1 MSELESIVNNIIE
14 IEKILSASNQCMTI
28 QAGGKTD
35 FLPQKGIIEVEKTYN
50 NQPVKKD
57 RMLPYW
63 LYLIFLRYKER
74 FVFRAICNTHV
85 GQSGIG
91 KNELRNL
98 QVFFGPIDEQDKIIF
113 ILSKVIELIQ
123 KADQVIKQTQK
134 LKKGIMQRL
143 LTRGIGHT
151 EFKKTVIGEIP
162 QEWEIIRISEISK
175 IRRGASPRPIADPTY
190 FGNGRGWIRISDVR
204 QNRGSSL

>member
-123 KADQVIKQTQK
+123 KADQV
-134 LKKGIMQRL
+134 
-143 LTRGIGHT
+143 
-151 EFKKTVIGEIP
+151 
-162 QEWEIIRISEISK
+162 
-175 IRRGASPRPIADPTY
+175 
-190 FGNGRGWIRISDVR
+190 
-204 QNRGSSL
+204 